1 MELQFIKVSV
11 SDNICTV
18 KINNPSQL
26 NALNSSLLRELD
38 YAVSEIRNNKDI
50 YVVIITGEGKAFVAG
65 ADITEMAGLNSKGGK
80 EFGKLGADVF
90 RKIERLQM
98 PVIAAV
104 NGYALGGGCELALAC
119 DIRIASEYAKFGQPE
134 TGLGITPGFSGTYR
148 LPKIV
153 GVAKAK
159 ELIYTGKI
167 IDAHEALRIGLVN
180 SVEKAEELM
189 DKVYSTARTIAV
201 KAPVAVRN
209 SKKAIEEGLDLE
221 SVQAILNETNLF
233 GECFDSEDQKE
244 GMNAFISKRKP
255 EFKNR

>member
-1 MELQFIKVSV
+1 MEFQYIKVSV
-11 SDNICTV
+11 SDHICTL

-26 NALNSSLLRELD
+26 NSLNTKLLKELD
-38 YAVSEIRNNKDI
+38 SAVSRIENDREI

-65 ADITEMAGLNSKGGK
+65 ADITEMAGLDSRGGS
-80 EFGKLGADVF
+80 EFGKLGSDLF
-90 RKIERLQM
+90 RRIERLPV

-153 GVAKAK
+153 GIAKAK
-159 ELIYTGKI
+159 ELIYTGMI
-167 IDAHEALRIGLVN
+167 IDAQEALRIGLVN
-180 SVEKAEELM
+180 SVIKSEELM
-189 DKVYSTARTIAV
+189 DKVNSMAGEIASR
-201 KAPVAVRN
+201 APIAVRN
-209 SKKAIEEGLDLE
+209 SKKAMEEGMDME
-221 SVQAILNETNLF
+221 SMDAIRNETNLF
-233 GECFDSEDQKE
+233 GECFDTVDQKE
-244 GMNAFISKRKP
+244 GMNAFISKRKA